1 MTDLNQNVFLKPREI
16 LLDKEDSDFDTH
28 IYFFQIWRVENNGRV
43 EIDPNSYGEF
53 YGGDCY
59 IILYTYPRGQIIYT
73 W

>member
-1 MTDLNQNVFLKPREI
+1 MTDLNQMFFLNLREV
-16 LLDKEDSDFDTH
+16 LLNKEDFYFETH
-28 IYFFQIWRVENNGRV
+28 IYSFQIWRVENNGRV